1 MTDDSYA
8 NPFLPTNPVDA
19 PSVAKQPLRGYA
31 KVACI
36 FFIILGALGVLGSL
50 TGAGAFLFKVLASN
64 LDENAAKPFQG
75 SYPGE
80 FAIAAVIAVLSAC
93 VSIAMIVAG
102 VFGLQQ
108 KRAGARLITNVSIFM
123 ILFKIVET
131 AFGAVNFYMGFPA
144 IKEEVLKKIAA
155 DPNPPKIDLGP
166 YLDIGFYVAMVFVI
180 AIGLVMLLFYLFTYL
195 HFCKRDVVAQFE

>member
-1 MTDDSYA
+1 
-8 NPFLPTNPVDA
+8 
-19 PSVAKQPLRGYA
+19 
-31 KVACI
+31 
-36 FFIILGALGVLGSL
+36 
-50 TGAGAFLFKVLASN
+50 
-64 LDENAAKPFQG
+64 
-75 SYPGE
+75 
-80 FAIAAVIAVLSAC
+80 
-93 VSIAMIVAG
+93 MIVAG